1 MKKGNP
7 SISSLNQ
14 KWTSQALWPTL
25 LYDFS
30 LEYFKIDKLTQ
41 KSILTKLL
49 GKKKKMKCCMFP
61 LVRFVQWFEFC
72 EGADFDLI
80 VSNIY

>member
-7 SISSLNQ
+7 SISSLKQ

-49 GKKKKMKCCMFP
+49 GKKKYEMLHVSFGSI
-61 LVRFVQWFEFC
+61 VQWFEFC